1 MSFLGSCYF
10 ENGNFFFSF
19 YTACIFHSF
28 ISCCLFCHFIR
39 LLPAV
44 NGSFTAFMVT
54 MITAQMY
61 SSVFPSPS
69 CANDFSPYVLLSSL
83 SLHFP
88 NFPFFP
94 FSLFFCVLTFP
105 FTSGPPVSL
114 CLPPA
119 LSSLCAH
126 PLLSVLFVDAV
137 RDRGVR
143 GNSRWFPLSFVM
155 QWEKKYPAIQC
166 ITGCFFNAVMNT
178 MAVILTKTWHS
189 LSPHSVTWLQSVT
202 DDNTWTECPSHEDA
216 RLELGLCFCDVWFFH
231 HKNHCLYLYSV
242 VVYTCLL

>member
-83 SLHFP
+83 SRCIFRT
-88 NFPFFP
+88 FRFFLSAC
-94 FSLFFCVLTFP
+94 FSVYSLFHLPAVPPCLSVSHLPSALFVLTLC
-105 FTSGPPVSL
+105 SL
-114 CLPPA
+114 SCLLMP
-119 LSSLCAH
+119 
-126 PLLSVLFVDAV
+126 SVTEVLEEIAGGFL
-137 RDRGVR
+137 
-143 GNSRWFPLSFVM
+143 FPL
-155 QWEKKYPAIQC
+155 
-166 ITGCFFNAVMNT
+166 
-178 MAVILTKTWHS
+178 
-189 LSPHSVTWLQSVT
+189 
-202 DDNTWTECPSHEDA
+202 
-216 RLELGLCFCDVWFFH
+216 
-231 HKNHCLYLYSV
+231 
-242 VVYTCLL
+242 

>member
-83 SLHFP
+83 SLAAFSELSVFSFQLVFLCTHF
-88 NFPFFP
+88 
-94 FSLFFCVLTFP
+94 SIYLR
-105 FTSGPPVSL
+105 SPVSL

-155 QWEKKYPAIQC
+155 Q
-166 ITGCFFNAVMNT
+166 
-178 MAVILTKTWHS
+178 
-189 LSPHSVTWLQSVT
+189 
-202 DDNTWTECPSHEDA
+202 
-216 RLELGLCFCDVWFFH
+216 
-231 HKNHCLYLYSV
+231 
-242 VVYTCLL
+242 

>member
-19 YTACIFHSF
+19 YTACIFHSS

-88 NFPFFP
+88 NFPVFP

-105 FTSGPPVSL
+105 FTCGPPVSL

-178 MAVILTKTWHS
+178 MAVILTKNLAFTF
-189 LSPHSVTWLQSVT
+189 PTQ
-202 DDNTWTECPSHEDA
+202 
-216 RLELGLCFCDVWFFH
+216 CDVAAVSHRWQYMNRMSITWRCEAGARALFLW
-231 HKNHCLYLYSV
+231 CLVFPS
-242 VVYTCLL
+242 